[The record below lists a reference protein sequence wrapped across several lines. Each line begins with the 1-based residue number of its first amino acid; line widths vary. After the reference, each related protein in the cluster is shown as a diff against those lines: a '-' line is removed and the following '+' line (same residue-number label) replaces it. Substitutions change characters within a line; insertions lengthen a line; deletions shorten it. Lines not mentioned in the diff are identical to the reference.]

1 MLGLRYAMLTGM
13 KRILMIV
20 LPVGIGLVLFLVY
33 AYTVPSIT
41 ETTQCQNGLE
51 IAAWLGVQWV
61 SEQSSP
67 TEIEE
72 LAEQLQTQGV
82 DYAYI
87 YTSYLR
93 FDGQFNANYE
103 YARTFVD
110 QLRQYVPEITLLA
123 WIGVPIQSPN
133 TDNRLQSPEVRQQI
147 VDFGVQT
154 IDVMGFDGVHL
165 NAELVA
171 NDDRAFLD
179 LLYELAFGIGE
190 RAMVST
196 TAHALAVTDAVTIV
210 PIPRQAHHWEPSYLQ
225 TVARLVDQVVM
236 MVYDSGLVFPRDYYH
251 WTQYQI
257 ETSLAVLNES
267 DSEFLVGLPT
277 SEEWTAS
284 HQLMAEKIEIAL
296 HAFDMADPNTI
307 DGVAIYPYW
316 ETDSHEWQ
324 QIQHSVCSE

>member
-1 MLGLRYAMLTGM
+1 MLGLRYAMLTDM

-20 LPVGIGLVLFLVY
+20 LPVGVGIVLFL
-33 AYTVPSIT
+33 AYTVPSKT
-41 ETTQCQNGLE
+41 EAIQCETGLE

-110 QLRQYVPEITLLA
+110 QLRQYMPEITLLA

-133 TDNRLQSPEVRQQI
+133 TDNRLQSLEVRQQI

-154 IDVMGFDGVHL
+154 IDIMGFDGVHL

-179 LLYELAFGIGE
+179 LLDELASSLGD
-190 RAMVST
+190 RTMLST
-196 TAHALAVTDAVTIV
+196 TTHALVVADAVTIV
-210 PIPRQAHHWEPSYLQ
+210 PIPRQPHHWEPSYLQ
-225 TVARLVDQVVM
+225 AVAQLADQVVM

-257 ETSLAVLNES
+257 ETSLVVLE
-267 DSEFLVGLPT
+267 DMPAQFLVGLPT

-284 HQLMAEKIEIAL
+284 HQLTAEKVDVGLQAL
-296 HAFDMADPNTI
+296 TDANMEHM
-307 DGVAIYPYW
+307 DGIAIYPYW
-316 ETDSHEWQ
+316 ETDNDEWAIVNQ
-324 QIQHSVCSE
+324 RVCP